1 MPKRQI
7 VITEKTEG
15 GYDWAEEGITADPKT
30 GQGMGYKRD
39 GVQENDARMY
49 EFLAGFFGIKKAK

>member
-15 GYDWAEEGITADPKT
+15 GYDWAEEGVTKNPQN
-30 GQGMGYKRD
+30 GQLEGYKRD
-39 GVQENDARMY
+39 GVAETDEKLY
-49 EFLAGFFGIKKAK
+49 EFMAVWAGIKKGK